1 MVVNVGWCCGRVG
14 FVSSAERACARWRSG
29 LDGVGDDFEV
39 LIEGEAT
46 EAFFDELSMALSPL
60 PDYAAMDG
68 DRPC

>member
-1 MVVNVGWCCGRVG
+1 M
-14 FVSSAERACARWRSG
+14 
-29 LDGVGDDFEV
+29 DGVGDDFEV